1 MSFDSFLDPVF
12 GPVLS
17 VPPFWGILLISL
29 LVAVLMSFIY
39 KWMTD
44 QNLMKGLKEDIKK
57 SQKEMKSVRD
67 NPKRM
72 MEIQKK
78 AMDSNMKYMMHSMRP
93 TLVTMIPLLLI
104 FGWLSANLAYY
115 PIMPGEVF
123 NTSVSVAK
131 DVVGSVDLVVPDG
144 FVLLSNS
151 SQEIIGGQAS
161 WVVMAPESLKSA
173 GGDDYSFEYIIGGKS
188 DFKGIIVSTRQDY
201 APVVETVKN
210 SDIKVISV
218 SNRPLKLMNLF
229 GWRVGWLGSYIIF
242 SIIFSML
249 LRKIMKLH

>member
-1 MSFDSFLDPVF
+1 MAGSFLDPF
-12 GPVLS
+12 FSPILS
-17 VPPFWGILLISL
+17 VPPFWGILIISF

-44 QNLMKGLKEDIKK
+44 QNLMKSLKEDIKK
-57 SQKEMKSVRD
+57 SQKDMKLLRD
-67 NPKRM
+67 NPKKM

-78 AMDSNMKYMMHSMRP
+78 AMDSNMKYMMHSMKP

-104 FGWLSANLAYY
+104 FGWLSANLAFY
-115 PIMPGEVF
+115 PIMPSEVF
-123 NTSVSVAK
+123 NTSVSLVK
-131 DVVGSVDLVVPDG
+131 DINGSVELVVPDG

-151 SQEIIGGQAS
+151 SQEIVRSSAS
-161 WVVMAPESLKSA
+161 WFVKAPESLKNPS
-173 GGDDYSFEYIIGGKS
+173 GDEYSLEFIFNGKS
-188 DFKGIIVSTRQDY
+188 EFKNVIISTSQNY
-201 APVVETVKN
+201 APVFETVKN

>member
-17 VPPFWGILLISL
+17 IPPFWGIVLISL
-29 LVAVLMSFIY
+29 LVAVLMSYIY

-44 QNLMKGLKEDIKK
+44 QNLMKTLKEDIKK
-57 SQKEMKSVRD
+57 FQKEMKSFRD
-67 NPKRM
+67 NPKKM

-78 AMDSNMKYMMHSMRP
+78 AMDSNMKYMMHSMKP

-115 PIMPGEVF
+115 PIMPGEEF

-131 DVVGSVDLVVPDG
+131 DVVGSVELVVPEG
-144 FVLLSNS
+144 FVLLSNN
-151 SQEIIGGQAS
+151 SQEIVSSQAS
-161 WVVMAPESLKSA
+161 WVVKAPESLKSA
-173 GGDDYSFEYIIGGKS
+173 SGDAYSFEYMINGKS
-188 DFKGIIVSTRQDY
+188 DFKNVIITTTQDY
-201 APVVETVKN
+201 APVFETVKN

-229 GWRVGWLGSYIIF
+229 GWKVGWLGSYIIF
-242 SIIFSML
+242 SIIFSMS